1 MSRGLGGGA
10 LMGLANLVPGI
21 SGGTMLLAAGVYP
34 QCIAALAQVSKL
46 RLERS
51 GLALLISI
59 AGSAG
64 LIALLFA
71 GVVKGLV
78 VEYRWVMFSL
88 FLGSTLGG
96 VPVLR
101 NLLGRPDAKSL
112 VGAATGLAGML
123 VTAAL
128 PAAPAT
134 TSGASTT
141 ALFLAGLGAAAAMLL
156 PGLSGGYLLV
166 LSGQYLAILGAVDGI
181 KQGLV
186 HGAGPQWL
194 EMAASCG
201 ILLPVAL
208 GAVLAV
214 VVVSRLI
221 QYLLRRQRSLTLGL
235 LLGLLLGA
243 VVGLWPFRTATI
255 PARMAL
261 PDAPQAIAS
270 LSLVVCGFL
279 VTCAIARIGNSRNS
293 A

>member
-34 QCIAALAQVSKL
+34 QCIAALVQVSKL
-46 RLERS
+46 RLERN
-51 GLALLISI
+51 GLALLSSI
-59 AGSAG
+59 AGSAC

-96 VPVLR
+96 VPVLW
-101 NLLGRPDAKSL
+101 NLLGSPDRRSL
-112 VGAATGLAGML
+112 VGIATGLAGMV
-123 VTAAL
+123 VTAVL

-134 TSGASTT
+134 TAGPSTT
-141 ALFLAGLGAAAAMLL
+141 TLFLAGLAATAAMLL
-156 PGLSGGYLLV
+156 PGLSGAYLLV
-166 LSGQYLAILGAVDGI
+166 LSGQYVTILGAVDGI
-181 KQGLV
+181 KQGLF
-186 HGAGPQWL
+186 HESGPQWV

-201 ILLPVAL
+201 ILVPVAL

-221 QYLLRRQRSLTLGL
+221 EYLLRRQRSLTLGF

-243 VVGLWPFRTATI
+243 VLGLWPFQTVTA
-255 PARMAL
+255 PAQLSL
-261 PDAPQAIAS
+261 PSAPQAIAS
-270 LSLVVCGFL
+270 LGLIVCGFL
-279 VTCAIARIGNSRNS
+279 VTCAIAHIGNGRNS
-293 A
+293 S